1 MHFKIDAKIGADS
14 SGQVDYIEICN
25 TKNSNL
31 YAYDISIDKS
41 VNEADNAS
49 FTMLKQCPG
58 YNQLYVLGTAIK
70 ISVENH
76 QGTAWL
82 TVFLGRVISIS
93 TDFVFRQTV
102 NCEGALSWLG
112 DIIVRPKL
120 WYIAKSIEIEDS
132 SKPGGKTTITQYVQR
147 NVLPSEMMTYVDSC
161 YSARRSS
168 ERKVYLSMAGVSP
181 SLIFA
186 SDGTP
191 EHPHYLFSGVT
202 DYRSVLDWVR
212 SFSDLDSSA
221 MYYAVAANNGWEAAV
236 QFISATDTYGTSG
249 LPVIS
254 YANNLTDLQQDQDGS
269 SLFTSV
275 IALGKDRLRLND
287 WYIPDPS
294 NPSRREQGYEL
305 DHVDNGASVL
315 YGNIER
321 VENFDNKAGVELY
334 NAAYEYAYATLWNNN
349 ATGFHVDAIDPVFQN
364 GRMLSLGDHVNLTD
378 VVHFGQAR
386 ESIECIVT
394 SVNIELD
401 RPGSCSYTFFP
412 CGTAFKKTT
421 AKRLSMMIAD
431 NSAVVLSKSEYMEE
445 QQAESYNVLGDNT
458 VLANYADG
466 RSDLYQLIMNEDD
479 GKYYYQK
486 LVGEATEQ

>member
-1 MHFKIDAKIGADS
+1 MHFKIDAKVGADS
-14 SGQVDYIEICN
+14 SGQINYIEICN

-31 YAYDISIDKS
+31 YTYNVSVDKN
-41 VNEADNAS
+41 VNNSDNAS

-70 ISVENH
+70 ISVENP

-82 TVFLGRVISIS
+82 PVFLGRVISIN
-93 TDFVFRQTV
+93 TDFMFQQTV

-120 WYIAKSIEIEDS
+120 WYIGKSVWVEDAT
-132 SKPGGKTTITQYVQR
+132 KPGGGMTVTQYVQR
-147 NVLPSEMMTYVDSC
+147 NVLPSEMMTYVDSS

-168 ERKVYLSMAGVSP
+168 ERKVYLSMSGVSP
-181 SLIFA
+181 ALTFA

-191 EHPHYLFSGVT
+191 EYPHYMFEGVT
-202 DYRSVLDWVR
+202 DYKSALDWVKN
-212 SFSDLDSSA
+212 FADLDNSA
-221 MYYAVAANNGWEAAV
+221 MYYAVPANNGWEAAV
-236 QFISATDTYGTSG
+236 IFISSQDTYGTSG
-249 LPVIS
+249 LPTIS
-254 YANNLTDLQQDQDGS
+254 YANNLLDLQQDQDGS
-269 SLFTSV
+269 NMFTSV
-275 IALGKDRLRLND
+275 IALGKDKLRLND

-294 NPSRREQGYEL
+294 NPSQREQGYEL
-305 DHVDNGASVL
+305 DHVDNAAVGF

-334 NAAYEYAYATLWNNN
+334 SAASEYVNAAFWNYN
-349 ATGFHVDAIDPVFQN
+349 ATGFNVDAIDPLFQN
-364 GRMLSLGDHVNLTD
+364 GMMLTLGDHVKLTD
-378 VVHFGQAR
+378 IVHFGQAR
-386 ESIECIVT
+386 ETMECIVT
-394 SVNIELD
+394 SVRIELD

-412 CGTAFKKTT
+412 CGTTFKKST
-421 AKRLSMMIAD
+421 AKPLSMLLAE
-431 NSAVVLSKSEYMEE
+431 NSAKVLSKAEYMKE

-466 RSDLYQLIMNEDD
+466 RSDMYQLVDD
-479 GKYYYQK
+479 GEGNYYYQK